1 MVEELSHILLRPE
14 LPSPLHRLQ
23 FLLFPLHQFPELKVQ
38 SHSLG
43 FGEILP
49 RGLKLQRARV
59 RQEGNIYP
67 SGWVEWGWGPRAES
81 SMGSLFSNSNSVI
94 QVHWKWG
101 LAKLPLKGPAG
112 LQAPTYRANLS
123 KPAEIHTS
131 IHPPQSCWP
140 PSHIRRPV
148 YKLAWSRVISTE
160 NPAPGFAD
168 VAARAGEGGL
178 PRRQV
183 LLPAR
188 EGSLSRSSSLYFN

>member
-1 MVEELSHILLRPE
+1 MGGSLQTLCKQTGWQVVEELSHILLRPE

-112 LQAPTYRANLS
+112 LQAPTYRANLRNLLKS
-123 KPAEIHTS
+123 TPRYIPHSRAGPPHT
-131 IHPPQSCWP
+131 
-140 PSHIRRPV
+140 
-148 YKLAWSRVISTE
+148 
-160 NPAPGFAD
+160 FAD
-168 VAARAGEGGL
+168 
-178 PRRQV
+178 
-183 LLPAR
+183 
-188 EGSLSRSSSLYFN
+188 LSIN